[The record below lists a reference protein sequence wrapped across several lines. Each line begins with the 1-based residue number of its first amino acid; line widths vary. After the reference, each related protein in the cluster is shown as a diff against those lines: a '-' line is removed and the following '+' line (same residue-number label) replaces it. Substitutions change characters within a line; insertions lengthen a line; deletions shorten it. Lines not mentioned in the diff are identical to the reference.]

1 MPDETTLITT
11 LELKKQAAD
20 FVNRYLLPLENEVEE
35 TNQLDPATF
44 KELIKKARSLDLYGF
59 NMTVELGGLGL
70 SLSQQVV
77 IALEMG
83 KVNIALS
90 EAFGYLPELLTNA
103 RTDQYDWFVK
113 PLVEG
118 EKLIAYALTEP
129 GGGSDLAA
137 TKTRAVKVPGGY
149 RLNGSKTFISGAI
162 HADFIVVMAVTDE
175 SATSLHNRFTAFI
188 VEKGVEGL
196 QIGKPMRKMGWRGY
210 NLSELFFDNIFIPQD
225 RVLGEPGNGFNY
237 LLSTVNATRV
247 NLAARYTGTMIRAID
262 YGCQYALERQ
272 TFGKRLADHEVI
284 QFWLADM
291 DVDRECSQLLTE
303 KAARVGD
310 EGNIN
315 EFRIAASRAK
325 LFGSEA
331 VGRVT
336 DKLIQIMGGYGYMAE
351 YPAERLYRDARAYR
365 IGEGTSEM
373 QRLQIARNLIK
384 QGEAKLN
391 GAG

>member
-1 MPDETTLITT
+1 L
-11 LELKKQAAD
+11 
-20 FVNRYLLPLENEVEE
+20 N
-35 TNQLDPATF
+35 
-44 KELIKKARSLDLYGF
+44 
-59 NMTVELGGLGL
+59 
-70 SLSQQVV
+70 LSQQVV
-77 IALEMG
+77 IGLEMG

-113 PLVEG
+113 PLVAG

-129 GGGSDLAA
+129 GGGSDLGS
-137 TKTRAVKVPGGY
+137 TKTRAVKAPGGY

-225 RVLGEPGNGFNY
+225 RVLGEPGNGFKY

-247 NLAARYTGTMIRAID
+247 NLAARYTGTMVRAID

-310 EGNIN
+310 EGNMN

-336 DKLIQIMGGYGYMAE
+336 DKLVQIMGGYGYMAE

-384 QGEAKLN
+384 QGAEKLN